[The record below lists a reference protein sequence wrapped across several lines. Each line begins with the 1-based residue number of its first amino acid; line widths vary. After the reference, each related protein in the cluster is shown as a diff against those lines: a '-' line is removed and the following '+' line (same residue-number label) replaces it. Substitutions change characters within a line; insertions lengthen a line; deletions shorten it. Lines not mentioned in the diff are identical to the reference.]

1 MAGEDEDEGFYFRPR
16 CLVRFLTSCVPRE
29 STEHSLVPALVYTV
43 SLLLFFFFKH
53 KRLMLLPTSSRRGI

>member
-43 SLLLFFFFKH
+43 SLLFFFFFFF
-53 KRLMLLPTSSRRGI
+53 

>member
-43 SLLLFFFFKH
+43 SLLFFFFFFSFN
-53 KRLMLLPTSSRRGI
+53 LSD